1 MGLLD
6 RVSDTLGR
14 PPIEHVHC
22 VDCGARF
29 DSDHGSCP
37 SCGGDLER
45 DDVPAAL
52 RWGEMW

>member
-22 VDCGARF
+22 ADCGARF
-29 DSDHGSCP
+29 DADHGSCP
-37 SCGGDLER
+37 SCGGDLEQ
-45 DDVPAAL
+45 DAVPAAL

>member
-6 RVSDTLGR
+6 RVSATLGR
-14 PPIEHVHC
+14 PPIEHVQC
-22 VDCGARF
+22 GDCGARF
-29 DSDHGSCP
+29 DGSSDTCP

-45 DDVPAAL
+45 DEIPAAL